1 MGKRVRKTRRNPI
14 SHLSPDDPYRP
25 ADASY
30 GDVCYFF
37 ENGWEE
43 RLTQAAEEPFR
54 EYLKRN
60 PPKKK
65 TDEEKGSTPEGD
77 PYL

>member
-1 MGKRVRKTRRNPI
+1 MLMQG
-14 SHLSPDDPYRP
+14 DDYFGI
-25 ADASY
+25 DK
-30 GDVCYFF
+30 DVCYFF

-43 RLTQAAEEPFR
+43 RITRAAEEPFR

-65 TDEEKGSTPEGD
+65 NDEETQPVQDED